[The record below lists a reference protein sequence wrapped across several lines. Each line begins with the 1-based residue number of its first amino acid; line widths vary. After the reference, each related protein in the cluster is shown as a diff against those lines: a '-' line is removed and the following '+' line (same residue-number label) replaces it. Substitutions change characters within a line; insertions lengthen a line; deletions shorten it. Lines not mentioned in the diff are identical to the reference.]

1 VQSAIPEVVELV
13 GRFLANG
20 TLDNPQGWEK

>member
-1 VQSAIPEVVELV
+1 VQAAIPEVVELV

-20 TLDNPQGWEK
+20 VLDNPECREQ

>member
-20 TLDNPQGWEK
+20 TLEIPEVWEQ